1 MTEKDGGSDV
11 SNATRTLATEFVDK
25 KTGKVYYKLNGM
37 KWFTSATESQ
47 VTITLARIVDPETGK
62 IDAKLTAFLVKLHNK
77 KTQRLKKTIEIIRLK
92 EKLGANAV
100 PTAELV
106 LKGVKAIML
115 SQPGRGVSLISTL
128 IKVCRLYSAA
138 GSVSSMRRLVALN
151 RDYATR

>member
-11 SNATRTLATEFVDK
+11 SNATRTLATGFVDK